1 MTQSPSVFPSKVT
14 TFIRWGSSERRSVS
28 LAIWVS
34 SSAKTTRHSESLRMY
49 AVSSA
54 LVVG

>member
-1 MTQSPSVFPSKVT
+1 MTQSPSVLPVKVT
-14 TFIRWGSSERRSVS
+14 TLSRCGSSALRSVS
-28 LAIWVS
+28 FAICSS

-54 LVVG
+54 LVDG